1 MVFWMGTMFAKLF
14 PSRKFTL
21 ELIFQFFQHCIL
33 SKLSSRRLNFLVYK
47 KANIWSKNSWK
58 CWELIFIYFFILRV
72 AEWLV
77 DLKNRGTPQDK
88 APQFITTSF
97 RKEMVEVA
105 NKVVGVAMVNN
116 ASRIASIGRE
126 EAMDFITRTDV

>member
-1 MVFWMGTMFAKLF
+1 MLGMIL
-14 PSRKFTL
+14 KF
-21 ELIFQFFQHCIL
+21 FFL
-33 SKLSSRRLNFLVYK
+33 
-47 KANIWSKNSWK
+47 
-58 CWELIFIYFFILRV
+58 LRV
-72 AEWLV
+72 AEWMV

-97 RKEMVEVA
+97 RKELVEVA

-126 EAMDFITRTDV
+126 EAMDFITSTDV